1 MSDGVTLLLSGGVGG
16 AKLALG
22 MARTMQS
29 EKLVILAN
37 TGDDFDHLGLRIC
50 PDIDTLTYTL
60 SGLSDPVRGWGR
72 EGETWNFMRALG
84 ALGGEDWFNLG
95 DADLALHVLRTHL
108 MRQGASLSDV
118 TREVCERLGILARV
132 LPMSDDP
139 IATCVETEQGRMD
152 FQTYFVREQCAP
164 KVTGFVFEGQA
175 RARLNPAVQDL
186 FTQGEVNAVVVAPSN
201 PYVSIDPI
209 LGVPGFREILRGF
222 EGPVIA
228 VSPIVGGQAIK
239 GPTAK
244 MMAELGVPCDVTSI
258 AERYRDF
265 LDGILID
272 QLDAD
277 LLPRV
282 GEMGL
287 ACRATQT
294 VMTSVEDK
302 EAVARVCQDFMQ
314 DLSGTPS

>member
-1 MSDGVTLLLSGGVGG
+1 
-16 AKLALG
+16 
-22 MARTMQS
+22 
-29 EKLVILAN
+29 
-37 TGDDFDHLGLRIC
+37 
-50 PDIDTLTYTL
+50 
-60 SGLSDPVRGWGR
+60 
-72 EGETWNFMRALG
+72 
-84 ALGGEDWFNLG
+84 
-95 DADLALHVLRTHL
+95 
-108 MRQGASLSDV
+108 
-118 TREVCERLGILARV
+118 
-132 LPMSDDP
+132 
-139 IATCVETEQGRMD
+139 
-152 FQTYFVREQCAP
+152 VREQCAP